1 MRYLLDA
8 DYFVYFW
15 RLPLSIHGMVSTN
28 DDGTYTII
36 INDRISEANQLI
48 AYIHE
53 VRHIQNDDFYNG
65 LPIKKVE
72 GL

>member
-1 MRYLLDA
+1 MTYLLDA
-8 DYFVYFW
+8 DYFVYYEKF
-15 RLPLSIHGMVSTN
+15 PLSIRGLVTTN
-28 DDGTYTII
+28 DDGTFSIYL
-36 INDRISEANQLI
+36 NSRLPDAWQLM

-65 LPIKKVE
+65 RPIEEVE